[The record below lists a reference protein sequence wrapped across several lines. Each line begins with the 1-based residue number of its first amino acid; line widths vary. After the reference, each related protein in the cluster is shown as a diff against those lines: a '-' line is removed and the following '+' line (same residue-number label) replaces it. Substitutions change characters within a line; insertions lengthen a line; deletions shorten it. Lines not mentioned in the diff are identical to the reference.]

1 MKKKDKVKGHVFL
14 KFILVLIIISAG
26 IYYYARYVGTTGIVI
41 KEYSVINE
49 KIPESFHGFK
59 IVQFSDTHYGMTT
72 FNDELKNMVSKINIL
87 NPDIVVFTGDLV
99 DYHYNLNDD
108 EKNDIINILSEI
120 DASLGVYAVTG
131 NHDQNVSY
139 EGILSGSNINL
150 LKNKY
155 EYIYNG
161 TSEKIMLIGLDDY
174 LEGTL
179 DLDAAFSYEDDT
191 SYKILL
197 AHEPDVYDKLTKVP
211 DLMLAGHS
219 HNGQVRIPLAGAIYK
234 TVGAKKY
241 YDPEY
246 SLGDTKMYISG
257 GVGTSKYKV
266 RLFDRPSISLYRL
279 YSK

>member
-1 MKKKDKVKGHVFL
+1 MKKKDKVKGHGFL
-14 KFILVLIIISAG
+14 KFILVLIISCAG
-26 IYYYARYVGTTGIVI
+26 TYYYARYVGTTGLVI

>member
-1 MKKKDKVKGHVFL
+1 MKKKDKVKGHGFL
-14 KFILVLIIISAG
+14 KFILVLIIICAG
-26 IYYYARYVGTTGIVI
+26 IYYYARYVGTTGLVI
-41 KEYSVINE
+41 KQYSVINE

>member
-26 IYYYARYVGTTGIVI
+26 IYYYARYVGTTGLVI

-139 EGILSGSNINL
+139 EGILSGSNISL

-197 AHEPDVYDKLTKVP
+197 SHEPDVYDKLTKVP

-234 TVGAKKY
+234 TIGAKKY

>member
-26 IYYYARYVGTTGIVI
+26 IYYYARYVGTTGLVI

-234 TVGAKKY
+234 TIGAKKY

>member
-1 MKKKDKVKGHVFL
+1 MKKNEKTKGNGFI
-14 KFILVLIIISAG
+14 KFILILIIICAST
-26 IYYYARYVGTTGIVI
+26 YYYARYIGTTGLTIR
-41 KEYSVINE
+41 EYAVTNE

-72 FNDELKNMVSKINIL
+72 FNDELKNMVNKINLL
-87 NPDIVVFTGDLV
+87 NPDIVIFTGDLV
-99 DYHYNLNDD
+99 DYHYNLKDE

-120 DASLGVYAVTG
+120 DSKLGVYAVTG
-131 NHDQNVSY
+131 NHDQNSNY
-139 EGILSGSNINL
+139 ESILNGANITL

-155 EYIYNG
+155 EYIHNG

-179 DLDAAFSYEDDT
+179 DLDSTFNYEDDT
-191 SYKILL
+191 NYKILL
-197 AHEPDVYDKLTKVP
+197 SHEPDIYDRLPKTP
-211 DLMLAGHS
+211 DLMLSGHS

-246 SLGDTKMYISG
+246 TLGNTKMYISG
-257 GVGTSKYKV
+257 GIGTSKYKV
-266 RLFDRPSISLYRL
+266 RLFDRPSINLYRL

>member
-1 MKKKDKVKGHVFL
+1 MKKNEKIKGHGFS
-14 KFILVLIIISAG
+14 KFILILIIIFAG
-26 IYYYARYVGTTGIVI
+26 TYYYARYIETRGLVVR
-41 KEYSVINE
+41 EYSVINE

-59 IVQFSDTHYGMTT
+59 IVHFSDTHYGMTT
-72 FNDELKNMVSKINIL
+72 FNEELKNMVSKINIL

-108 EKNDIINILSEI
+108 EKNDIISILSEI

-139 EGILSGSNINL
+139 EGILSGSNITL

-234 TVGAKKY
+234 TIGAKKY
-241 YDPEY
+241 YDTEY

-266 RLFDRPSISLYRL
+266 RLFDKPSISLYRL

>member
-1 MKKKDKVKGHVFL
+1 MKKKDKVKGHGFL
-14 KFILVLIIISAG
+14 KFILVLIIICACT
-26 IYYYARYVGTTGIVI
+26 YYYARYVGTTGLVI

>member
-1 MKKKDKVKGHVFL
+1 MKKKDKVKAHGFL

-26 IYYYARYVGTTGIVI
+26 IYYYARHVGTTGLVI

-234 TVGAKKY
+234 TIGAKKY

>member
-1 MKKKDKVKGHVFL
+1 MKKKDKVKGHGFL
-14 KFILVLIIISAG
+14 KFILVLIIICAG
-26 IYYYARYVGTTGIVI
+26 IYYYARYVGTTGLVI

>member
-1 MKKKDKVKGHVFL
+1 MKKKDKVKGHGFL
-14 KFILVLIIISAG
+14 KFILVLIIICAS
-26 IYYYARYVGTTGIVI
+26 IYYYARYVGTTGLVI

-59 IVQFSDTHYGMTT
+59 IVHFSDTHYGMTT

-179 DLDAAFSYEDDT
+179 DLDSTFGYEDDT

-197 AHEPDVYDKLTKVP
+197 SHEPDVYDKLTKVP

-234 TVGAKKY
+234 TIGAKKY

>member
-1 MKKKDKVKGHVFL
+1 MKKKDKVKGHGFL
-14 KFILVLIIISAG
+14 KFILVLIIICAG
-26 IYYYARYVGTTGIVI
+26 TYYYARYVVTTGLVI

-139 EGILSGSNINL
+139 EGILSGSNISL

-179 DLDAAFSYEDDT
+179 DLDAAFSYVDDT
-191 SYKILL
+191 GYKILL

-234 TVGAKKY
+234 TIGAKKY

>member
-1 MKKKDKVKGHVFL
+1 
-14 KFILVLIIISAG
+14 
-26 IYYYARYVGTTGIVI
+26 
-41 KEYSVINE
+41 
-49 KIPESFHGFK
+49 
-59 IVQFSDTHYGMTT
+59 MTT

-174 LEGTL
+174 W
-179 DLDAAFSYEDDT
+179 
-191 SYKILL
+191 K
-197 AHEPDVYDKLTKVP
+197 AHL
-211 DLMLAGHS
+211 
-219 HNGQVRIPLAGAIYK
+219 I
-234 TVGAKKY
+234 
-241 YDPEY
+241 
-246 SLGDTKMYISG
+246 
-257 GVGTSKYKV
+257 
-266 RLFDRPSISLYRL
+266 
-279 YSK
+279 

>member
-1 MKKKDKVKGHVFL
+1 MEKKEKIKGHGFV
-14 KFILVLIIISAG
+14 KFILVLIIICAG
-26 IYYYARYVGTTGIVI
+26 AYYYARYIGTTGLVI
-41 KEYSVINE
+41 REYSVINE

-72 FNDELKNMVSKINIL
+72 FNEELKNMVSKINSL
-87 NPDIVVFTGDLV
+87 KPDIVVFTGDLV
-99 DYHYNLNDD
+99 DYNYNLKDE

-120 DASLGVYAVTG
+120 DASLGVYAVMG
-131 NHDQNVSY
+131 NHDQNTNY
-139 EGILSGSNINL
+139 EGILSGANINL

-161 TSEKIMLIGLDDY
+161 TNQKIMLIGLDDY

-179 DLDAAFSYEDDT
+179 DLDSAFSYEDDT
-191 SYKILL
+191 SYKVLL

>member
-1 MKKKDKVKGHVFL
+1 MKKKDKVKGHGFL
-14 KFILVLIIISAG
+14 KFILVLIIICAG
-26 IYYYARYVGTTGIVI
+26 TYYYARYVGTTGLVI

-120 DASLGVYAVTG
+120 DASLGVYAVSG

-197 AHEPDVYDKLTKVP
+197 SHEPDVYDKLPKTP

-234 TVGAKKY
+234 TIGAKKY

>member
-1 MKKKDKVKGHVFL
+1 MKKKDKVKGHGFL
-14 KFILVLIIISAG
+14 KFILVLIIICAG
-26 IYYYARYVGTTGIVI
+26 TYYYARYVGTKGLVI

-234 TVGAKKY
+234 TIGAKKY

>member
-1 MKKKDKVKGHVFL
+1 M
-14 KFILVLIIISAG
+14 
-26 IYYYARYVGTTGIVI
+26 
-41 KEYSVINE
+41 
-49 KIPESFHGFK
+49 
-59 IVQFSDTHYGMTT
+59 
-72 FNDELKNMVSKINIL
+72 
-87 NPDIVVFTGDLV
+87 
-99 DYHYNLNDD
+99 
-108 EKNDIINILSEI
+108 
-120 DASLGVYAVTG
+120 YAVTG

-139 EGILSGSNINL
+139 EGILSGSNITL

-234 TVGAKKY
+234 TIGAKKY
-241 YDPEY
+241 YDTEY

>member
-1 MKKKDKVKGHVFL
+1 MKKKDKVKGHGFL

-26 IYYYARYVGTTGIVI
+26 IYYYARYVGTTSLVI

-197 AHEPDVYDKLTKVP
+197 SHEPDVYDKLTKVP

>member
-1 MKKKDKVKGHVFL
+1 MKKKDKVKGHGFL
-14 KFILVLIIISAG
+14 KFILVLIIICAG
-26 IYYYARYVGTTGIVI
+26 TYHYARYVGTTGLVI

>member
-1 MKKKDKVKGHVFL
+1 MKKKDKVKGHGFL
-14 KFILVLIIISAG
+14 KLILVLISICAG
-26 IYYYARYVGTTGIVI
+26 TYYYARYVGTTGLVI

-108 EKNDIINILSEI
+108 EKNDIISILSEI
-120 DASLGVYAVTG
+120 DASLGVYAITG

-139 EGILSGSNINL
+139 EGILSGSNITL

-234 TVGAKKY
+234 TIGAKKY

>member
-1 MKKKDKVKGHVFL
+1 MEKKEKIKGHGFA
-14 KFILVLIIISAG
+14 KFILVLIIICAG
-26 IYYYARYVGTTGIVI
+26 AYYYARYIGTTGLVI
-41 KEYSVINE
+41 REYSVINE

-72 FNDELKNMVSKINIL
+72 FNEELKNMVSKINSL
-87 NPDIVVFTGDLV
+87 KPDIVVFTGDLV
-99 DYHYNLNDD
+99 DYNYNLKDE

-120 DASLGVYAVTG
+120 DASLGVYAVMG
-131 NHDQNVSY
+131 NHDQNTNY
-139 EGILSGSNINL
+139 EGILSGANINL

-161 TSEKIMLIGLDDY
+161 TNQKIMLIGLDDY

-179 DLDAAFSYEDDT
+179 DLDSAFSYEDDT
-191 SYKILL
+191 SYKVLL

-266 RLFDRPSISLYRL
+266 RLFDKPSISLYRL

>member
-1 MKKKDKVKGHVFL
+1 MKKKDKVKGHGFL
-14 KFILVLIIISAG
+14 KFILVLIIICAG
-26 IYYYARYVGTTGIVI
+26 TYYYARYVETTGLVI

>member
-1 MKKKDKVKGHVFL
+1 MKKNEKTKGNGFI
-14 KFILVLIIISAG
+14 KFILILIIICTCT
-26 IYYYARYVGTTGIVI
+26 YYYARYIGTTGLTIR
-41 KEYSVINE
+41 EYSVINE

-72 FNDELKNMVSKINIL
+72 FNDELKNMVNKINLL
-87 NPDIVVFTGDLV
+87 NPDIVIFTGDLV
-99 DYHYNLNDD
+99 DYHYNLKDE
-108 EKNDIINILSEI
+108 EKNDVINILSEI
-120 DASLGVYAVTG
+120 DSKLGVYAVTG
-131 NHDQNVSY
+131 NHDQNSNY
-139 EGILSGSNINL
+139 ESILNGANITL

-155 EYIYNG
+155 EYIHNG

-179 DLDAAFSYEDDT
+179 DLDNTFNYEDDT
-191 SYKILL
+191 NYKILL
-197 AHEPDVYDKLTKVP
+197 SHEPDIYDRLPKTP
-211 DLMLAGHS
+211 DLMLSGHS

-246 SLGDTKMYISG
+246 TLGNTKMFISG
-257 GVGTSKYKV
+257 GIGTSKYKV
-266 RLFDRPSISLYRL
+266 RLFDRPSINLYRL

>member
-1 MKKKDKVKGHVFL
+1 MM
-14 KFILVLIIISAG
+14 
-26 IYYYARYVGTTGIVI
+26 
-41 KEYSVINE
+41 N
-49 KIPESFHGFK
+49 
-59 IVQFSDTHYGMTT
+59 
-72 FNDELKNMVSKINIL
+72 LKNMVSKINIL

-234 TVGAKKY
+234 TIGAKKY
-241 YDPEY
+241 YDQ
-246 SLGDTKMYISG
+246 
-257 GVGTSKYKV
+257 
-266 RLFDRPSISLYRL
+266 SILWVILRCIYLVVLVLVSIKLDYL
-279 YSK
+279 IGLQ

>member
-1 MKKKDKVKGHVFL
+1 MKEKEKIKGHGFA
-14 KFILVLIIISAG
+14 KFILVLIIICASA
-26 IYYYARYVGTTGIVI
+26 YYYARYIGTTGLVI
-41 KEYSVINE
+41 REYSVINE

-72 FNDELKNMVSKINIL
+72 FNEELKNMVSMINSL
-87 NPDIVVFTGDLV
+87 KPDIVVFTGDLV
-99 DYHYNLNDD
+99 DYNYNLKDE

-120 DASLGVYAVTG
+120 DVSLGVYAVMG
-131 NHDQNVSY
+131 NHDQNASY
-139 EGILSGSNINL
+139 EGILSGANINL

-179 DLDAAFSYEDDT
+179 DLDSALSYDDDT
-191 SYKILL
+191 SYKVLL
-197 AHEPDVYDKLTKVP
+197 SHEPDVYDKLTKLP

-257 GVGTSKYKV
+257 GIGTSKYKV

>member
-1 MKKKDKVKGHVFL
+1 M
-14 KFILVLIIISAG
+14 
-26 IYYYARYVGTTGIVI
+26 
-41 KEYSVINE
+41 
-49 KIPESFHGFK
+49 
-59 IVQFSDTHYGMTT
+59 
-72 FNDELKNMVSKINIL
+72 
-87 NPDIVVFTGDLV
+87 
-99 DYHYNLNDD
+99 
-108 EKNDIINILSEI
+108 
-120 DASLGVYAVTG
+120 
-131 NHDQNVSY
+131 
-139 EGILSGSNINL
+139 
-150 LKNKY
+150 
-155 EYIYNG
+155 
-161 TSEKIMLIGLDDY
+161 
-174 LEGTL
+174 EGTL

-234 TVGAKKY
+234 TIGAKKY

>member
-1 MKKKDKVKGHVFL
+1 MKEKEKIKGHGFA
-14 KFILVLIIISAG
+14 KFILVLIIICASA
-26 IYYYARYVGTTGIVI
+26 YYYARYIGTTGLVI
-41 KEYSVINE
+41 REYSVINE

-72 FNDELKNMVSKINIL
+72 FNEELKNMVSMINSL
-87 NPDIVVFTGDLV
+87 KPDIVVFTGDLV
-99 DYHYNLNDD
+99 DYNYNLKDE

-120 DASLGVYAVTG
+120 DVSLGVYAVMG
-131 NHDQNVSY
+131 NHDQNASY
-139 EGILSGSNINL
+139 EGILSGANINL

-179 DLDAAFSYEDDT
+179 DLDSALSYEDDI
-191 SYKILL
+191 SYKVLL
-197 AHEPDVYDKLTKVP
+197 SHEPDVYDKLTKLP

-246 SLGDTKMYISG
+246 SLDDTKMYISG

>member
-26 IYYYARYVGTTGIVI
+26 IYYYARYVGTTGLVI

>member
-1 MKKKDKVKGHVFL
+1 MKKKDKVKGHGFL
-14 KFILVLIIISAG
+14 KFILVLIIICVG
-26 IYYYARYVGTTGIVI
+26 TYYYARYVGTTGLVI

-72 FNDELKNMVSKINIL
+72 FNNELKNMVSKINIL

-191 SYKILL
+191 IYKILL

-234 TVGAKKY
+234 TIGAKKY

>member
-1 MKKKDKVKGHVFL
+1 MKKKDKVKGHGFL
-14 KFILVLIIISAG
+14 KFILVLIIICAG
-26 IYYYARYVGTTGIVI
+26 IYYYARYVGTTGLVI

-234 TVGAKKY
+234 TIGAKKY

>member
-1 MKKKDKVKGHVFL
+1 MKKKDKVKGHGFL
-14 KFILVLIIISAG
+14 KFILVLIIICADT
-26 IYYYARYVGTTGIVI
+26 YYYARYVGTTGLVI

>member
-1 MKKKDKVKGHVFL
+1 MKKKDKVKGHGFL
-14 KFILVLIIISAG
+14 KFILVLIIIFAG
-26 IYYYARYVGTTGIVI
+26 TYYYARYVGTTGLVI

-179 DLDAAFSYEDDT
+179 DLEAAFSYEDDT

-257 GVGTSKYKV
+257 GIGTSKYKV

>member
-1 MKKKDKVKGHVFL
+1 MKKKDKVKGHGFL
-14 KFILVLIIISAG
+14 KFILVLIIICAG
-26 IYYYARYVGTTGIVI
+26 IYYYARYVGTTGLVI

-99 DYHYNLNDD
+99 DSHHNLNDD